1 MVSNPNPNP
10 YPIYIHLFA
19 IYRDIHKCYYLLN
32 ILTCGTPYIW
42 SCKIKLSIVLK
53 FAHLKGNLLHV
64 LCSSVNI
71 HSTIELTTAI
81 WLIFLQ
87 LRHAFG
93 YGCRKPGWKHAMK
106 TCITWTIKYIRLINM
121 VIVKQKCAQPALFS
135 SRSQEAQVLP
145 MCNSI
150 NRQV

>member
-1 MVSNPNPNP
+1 MQMVSNPNPNP

-93 YGCRKPGWKHAMK
+93 YGCRKPGWNRV
-106 TCITWTIKYIRLINM
+106 TPINGAGNGTTSAP
-121 VIVKQKCAQPALFS
+121 VTGYFS
-135 SRSQEAQVLP
+135 GCELLMTLTV
-145 MCNSI
+145 
-150 NRQV
+150 V